1 MKKYILIV
9 LVSVLTIIS
18 ASCQTQSNSKFNLD
32 FEQVSNP
39 TQLPDGWGRWGTPS
53 YNISIDSVTK
63 QSGKYSLRIESQTD
77 DIVQGEF
84 GCPRYSVPA
93 IYAGNTVTVKAV
105 MKLEDVE
112 NPIGLLLRI
121 DGNSGTLQFNN
132 MQQMGIK
139 GTLDWKEYSVTLPL
153 PREAQT
159 IHIGAIHSGKGK
171 LWIDYFQLLIDGKD
185 ISEAQIVEKPKLPA
199 DEDIE
204 FANGCNIAFPVLT
217 ESKIRDLEL
226 LGKLWGFLK
235 YHHPE
240 VGKGNY
246 NWDNELFRLFPSY
259 LKTESVNER
268 DKVLM
273 DWINKYGAIP
283 ICSTCKETPTD
294 AYLKPNLLWVESS
307 NMNSDLKNKIQEIY
321 TNRHQGEH
329 YYIKMAPGVGNPDF
343 SNEKPY
349 ANMTYPDAGFRLL
362 SLYRYWNMIH
372 YFFPNTYL
380 TDKKWEGVLAEYI
393 PIFISA
399 KNELEYEL
407 AALKIIGDINDT
419 HAANLRGG
427 RNALQSLRGNNYASF
442 RVQFVEQQLVVTD
455 YYNPEL
461 KEETGLEIGDIITH
475 INGKTIESIVDSIKI
490 FYPASNETVR
500 LWNISFDLL
509 RSNNNTINIRY
520 VSSGQTKQNE
530 LPLYQSNRLNMYR
543 YKVSQNE
550 KCYELMDGNIGYV
563 TLATIKNEDIPV
575 IKETFRNTK
584 GIIIDIR
591 NYPST
596 FVPFLLGSYF
606 VSTTAPFVKFT
617 NGNVNNP
624 GEFTFTPVLEIPK
637 ADETYQGK
645 LVVIVNESSISQSE
659 YTAMAFKAGNNTTIV
674 GSQTAGA
681 DGNVSMILLPGGL
694 QTAISGIGVYYPDG
708 TKTQRIGIVPDIQ
721 VEPTITGIKQGRDEV
736 LEKAVEIIGKQ

>member
-1 MKKYILIV
+1 MKKYILTV
-9 LVSVLTIIS
+9 LISVLTIIS
-18 ASCQTQSNSKFNLD
+18 SNCQTQSNSKFNLD
-32 FEQVSNP
+32 FETVSNP

-53 YNISIDSVTK
+53 YSISIDSVTK

-77 DIVQGEF
+77 NIVQGEF

-105 MKLEDVE
+105 MKLEEVE

-121 DGNSGTLQFNN
+121 DGNSGTLQFDN

-139 GTLDWKEYSVTLPL
+139 GTLDWKEYSVRLPL
-153 PREAQT
+153 PKEAQT

-171 LWIDYFQLLIDGKD
+171 LWIDNFQLLIDGKD

-199 DEDIE
+199 DEDIA
-204 FANGCNIAFPVLT
+204 FANGSNITFPVLN

-246 NWDNELFRLFPSY
+246 NWDNELFRLFPAY
-259 LKTESVNER
+259 LKTENTNER
-268 DKVLM
+268 DQVLI
-273 DWINKYGAIP
+273 DWINKYGAIS
-283 ICSTCKETPTD
+283 ICNTCKETPTD

-307 NMNSDLKNKIQEIY
+307 NMNSDLKKRIQDVY

-362 SLYRYWNMIH
+362 ALYRYWNMIH

-380 TDKKWEGVLAEYI
+380 TDKKWDDVLKEYI
-393 PIFISA
+393 PIFLSA

-407 AALKIIGDINDT
+407 AAIKIIGDINDT
-419 HAANLRGG
+419 HAFLAGG
-427 RNALQSLRGNNYASF
+427 RNAIQTLRGNNFSSF
-442 RVQFVEQQLVVTD
+442 RVQFVEQKLVVTD

-461 KEETGLEIGDIITH
+461 KEASGLEIGDIITH
-475 INGKTIESIVDSIKI
+475 INGQTIESIIDSVKI
-490 FYPASNETVR
+490 YYPASNEAVR

-509 RSNNNTINIRY
+509 RSNNNTISIRY
-520 VSSGQTKQNE
+520 ISSGQMKQKE
-530 LPLYQSNRLNMYR
+530 LPLYQRNSLNIYR
-543 YKVSQNE
+543 YKINQNE
-550 KCYELMDGNIGYV
+550 KSYKLLDGNIGYV
-563 TLATIKNEDIPV
+563 TLATIKSEDISV
-575 IKETFRNTK
+575 IKELFRNTR

-606 VSTTAPFVKFT
+606 VSNSAPFVKFT

-637 ADETYQGK
+637 ADVTYKGK

-659 YTAMAFKAGNNTTIV
+659 YTAMAFRAGNNTTIV

-681 DGNVSMILLPGGL
+681 DGNVSRIILPGGL
-694 QTAISGIGVYYPDG
+694 QSSISGIGVYYPDG
-708 TKTQRIGIVPDIQ
+708 TKTQRIGIVPDVK
-721 VEPTITGIKQGRDEV
+721 VEPTINGIKQGKDEV
-736 LEKAVEIIGKQ
+736 LDKAIEIIEKK